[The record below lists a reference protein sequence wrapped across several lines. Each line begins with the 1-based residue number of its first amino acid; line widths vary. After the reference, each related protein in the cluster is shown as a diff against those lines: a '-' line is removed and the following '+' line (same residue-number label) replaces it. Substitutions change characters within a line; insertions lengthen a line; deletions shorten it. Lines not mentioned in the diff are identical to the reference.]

1 MELNLAK
8 HNTLKGEKHPQSKL
22 TEREVKLIRLLYRA
36 DLTQKELANM
46 FGVSRSN
53 IDAIVNRR
61 TWRDV

>member
-1 MELNLAK
+1 MNLGFK
-8 HNTLKGEKHPQSKL
+8 NNKPKQGEEHPNSKL
-22 TEREVKLIRLLYRA
+22 TEDEVKLIRTYYRGGFR
-36 DLTQKELANM
+36 QKELASI